1 MPARPGKGA
10 SVPPQLLERILE
22 LAGSEMILIGGQA
35 LAFWATYYR
44 TPAPATAVTKDVDL
58 LGTSDDLQRLAQG
71 LEATAIIPHRRAQTL
86 LIGQLVKELPGGD
99 YINIDVMHR
108 VYGDV
113 TAVAISGNA
122 ISADSPAG
130 RFRVM
135 HPMDILQ
142 GRLENVYG
150 LPEKRDEHGIAQMVL
165 AIRIVQA
172 FIRDLAS
179 REAAASPHPSRPIA
193 LRHFSR
199 IERMA
204 LSDAGRKVA
213 RRHGVHVAD
222 AIEPSPVLH
231 MDAFVANKLPQL
243 LKLMSADRRV
253 EIQALLKAGAESAIH
268 NRFVTGP

>member
-1 MPARPGKGA
+1 MGPVRPGNETG
-10 SVPPQLLERILE
+10 VPSELLERILE
-22 LAGSEMILIGGQA
+22 LAGTEMVLIGGQA
-35 LAFWATYYR
+35 LAFWASYYQ

-58 LGTSDDLQRLAQG
+58 LGTREDLQRLAQG
-71 LEATAIIPHRRAQTL
+71 LGATAVIPNRRAQTL
-86 LIGQLVKELPGGD
+86 LVGQIVKELPGGD

-108 VYGDV
+108 VYGDITTGTV
-113 TAVAISGNA
+113 SENAVP
-122 ISADSPAG
+122 ADSPVG

-135 HPMDILQ
+135 HPVDVLQ

-150 LPEKRDEHGIAQMVL
+150 LPAKRDEHGVAQLEL
-165 AIRIVQA
+165 AIRMVRA

-179 REAAASPHPSRPIA
+179 REAAGPSSSRRPVV

-222 AIEPSPVLH
+222 AIEPSPAIH
-231 MDAFVANKLPQL
+231 IATFVAKKLPEL
-243 LKLMSADRRV
+243 LKLMSGSRRA
-253 EIQALLKAGAESAIH
+253 EIQGLLKPG
-268 NRFVTGP
+268 